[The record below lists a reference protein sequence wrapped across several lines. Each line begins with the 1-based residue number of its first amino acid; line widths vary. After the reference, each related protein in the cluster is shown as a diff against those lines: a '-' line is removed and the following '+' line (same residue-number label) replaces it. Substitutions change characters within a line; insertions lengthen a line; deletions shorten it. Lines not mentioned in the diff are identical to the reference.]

1 MADDYFTKAEKIKQ
15 KVRNLDW
22 EKKIK
27 LLEKDFEDK
36 KFSKEEFLDKK
47 RQVYS
52 EVLDQ
57 MSEINQEKMK
67 LNKDH
72 SAEPIE
78 DDYLSDEDLEIFQ
91 EQLTPF
97 QYMSLTKDYLGE
109 FDSQDIVFSDDFRKF
124 ENLENFVHWE
134 CVKKIEKLRIHN
146 NYFSCEFMDKNEL
159 VIKDI
164 ACLNELSK
172 LEELVFDDEGNLGD
186 RIKVDYFS
194 SKQLSNIKQLE
205 IHGLWDLSF
214 LQNSFSDNHNIYETL
229 EIIKNDLKTLERAV
243 YSGSIEATTST
254 NEQSNI
260 ELDSNSEDV
269 LTRHLLKLSE
279 VEDQFRQLTNKFEEI
294 NFKLDKL
301 SNRLSKIQADNQI
314 RFQDIESAITSG
326 AITTQLSSKPKT
338 DSKSEILPGSSQ
350 PQDLGSISYKD
361 TETSETSQQIQSVN
375 TTATVLTETFQAE
388 EKILPQE
395 LSPKKQYE
403 FATSFLKV
411 GDYSTAERAFREFVL
426 SNSEHEL
433 AGSAQYWYAETFRIR
448 QLYTDAASA
457 YLEGYQKYPKGNK
470 APINLLKLGV
480 SMVQIGEKD
489 QGCKMINGV
498 ELQYPKANQSVI
510 QKAKYESKKFECIKE
525 DS

>member
-1 MADDYFTKAEKIKQ
+1 MRFT
-15 KVRNLDW
+15 L
-22 EKKIK
+22 K
-27 LLEKDFEDK
+27 LIFI
-36 KFSKEEFLDKK
+36 
-47 RQVYS
+47 
-52 EVLDQ
+52 VLF
-57 MSEINQEKMK
+57 N
-67 LNKDH
+67 
-72 SAEPIE
+72 
-78 DDYLSDEDLEIFQ
+78 
-91 EQLTPF
+91 
-97 QYMSLTKDYLGE
+97 
-109 FDSQDIVFSDDFRKF
+109 
-124 ENLENFVHWE
+124 
-134 CVKKIEKLRIHN
+134 
-146 NYFSCEFMDKNEL
+146 
-159 VIKDI
+159 
-164 ACLNELSK
+164 
-172 LEELVFDDEGNLGD
+172 
-186 RIKVDYFS
+186 
-194 SKQLSNIKQLE
+194 
-205 IHGLWDLSF
+205 LSF

-243 YSGSIEATTST
+243 YSGSIEINTSS

-260 ELDSNSEDV
+260 ELDNNSEDV

-314 RFQDIESAITSG
+314 RFQDIESSISSG
-326 AITTQLSSKPKT
+326 ESTIQLSSKPKT
-338 DSKSEILPGSSQ
+338 DVTKSEILPGSSQ
-350 PQDLGSISYKD
+350 PQDLGTISYKD
-361 TETSETSQQIQSVN
+361 TETSETSQKIQSVD
-375 TTATVLTETFQAE
+375 TTATVVTETFQAE
-388 EKILPQE
+388 EKILPQD
-395 LSPKKQYE
+395 LSPEKQYE

-426 SNSEHEL
+426 SNTEHEL

-457 YLEGYQKYPKGNK
+457 YLEGYQKYPKGTK

>member
-1 MADDYFTKAEKIKQ
+1 MRFT
-15 KVRNLDW
+15 L
-22 EKKIK
+22 K
-27 LLEKDFEDK
+27 LIFI
-36 KFSKEEFLDKK
+36 
-47 RQVYS
+47 
-52 EVLDQ
+52 VLF
-57 MSEINQEKMK
+57 N
-67 LNKDH
+67 
-72 SAEPIE
+72 
-78 DDYLSDEDLEIFQ
+78 
-91 EQLTPF
+91 
-97 QYMSLTKDYLGE
+97 
-109 FDSQDIVFSDDFRKF
+109 
-124 ENLENFVHWE
+124 
-134 CVKKIEKLRIHN
+134 
-146 NYFSCEFMDKNEL
+146 
-159 VIKDI
+159 
-164 ACLNELSK
+164 
-172 LEELVFDDEGNLGD
+172 
-186 RIKVDYFS
+186 
-194 SKQLSNIKQLE
+194 
-205 IHGLWDLSF
+205 LSF

-243 YSGSIEATTST
+243 YSGSIEINTSS

-260 ELDSNSEDV
+260 ELDNNSEDV

-314 RFQDIESAITSG
+314 RFQDIESAISSG
-326 AITTQLSSKPKT
+326 DNITQLSSKPKT
-338 DSKSEILPGSSQ
+338 DTKSEILPGSSQ
-350 PQDLGSISYKD
+350 PQDLGTISYKD
-361 TETSETSQQIQSVN
+361 TETSETSQQIQSVD
-375 TTATVLTETFQAE
+375 TTATVVTETFQAE
-388 EKILPQE
+388 EKILPQD
-395 LSPKKQYE
+395 LSPEKQYE

-426 SNSEHEL
+426 SNSKHEL

-457 YLEGYQKYPKGNK
+457 YLEGYQKYPKGTK